1 MAKLTFIGQLDDGAE
16 YATDGSRVYQ
26 LVPGKDRKRAVA
38 VEPEREA
45 RVRSMMS
52 ARRAEAAGRDPGE
65 ATEEPSFLGDMG
77 RVLGRAASQ
86 TVGAAGRVAE
96 AAGME
101 RVGGAVREAADSA
114 ADYYAEGLSPQQR
127 AAESERYVEDGQ
139 LNPDALTVRKIAGD
153 VVGSLPSV
161 ALGAGGAG
169 IGARLA
175 MKAGMSA
182 AAGGAV
188 GGAASEGAVSGVMS
202 AGQVAEIIDRVP
214 EETIAS
220 AEPYQRAYHS
230 LPPDIPDTDRRRQ
243 AREMVKRQAIQD
255 AGFATAITT
264 ALLGAI
270 PGYSLGKILGGEGGK
285 TAARSALKQAGIE
298 ATQEVLQSPAEQ
310 INQNEAIRQ
319 YADPSQDPYADVAD
333 SIVGGALAGG
343 VVGGGFGYA
352 AHTPLRETE
361 PPPAPRPTAPPPTRI
376 AGALPAP
383 TMVVDAQG
391 NAETESARAQRL
403 ADAERRAREA
413 EQAGDMEAALR
424 IRQEALALQQGQ
436 DVPPEPPAP
445 PAAPLALPAPS
456 ASPIITDAQGNAETA
471 QQRQARMADM
481 ERRARAAEMAGDME
495 TAIRLRQEM
504 HAPQLAPQR
513 PPETLGGEGIDASI
527 IDPEMADLAAPPE
540 EAALSELD
548 AALRDLDALVGEA
561 PQAAPVPPAD
571 GITAGKVGPIERIEA
586 APAPVGEPAPFDPG
600 APPSGG
606 MGAAD
611 FEVEQVDA
619 APPPQPQ
626 RALPPPVMEVDR
638 EGVVQSQTA
647 ADAARRER
655 AARTEQQAADME
667 RRAAELERNGDTEQ
681 AIYLRKLAAGYPDEM
696 TEQARAE
703 ASRNGRL
710 PEGLKDPRLARE
722 FYRRHLEGMAGELL
736 KGQNRNVQVNAYG
749 DITRRLPSQNPAWFQ
764 SLGMTVAQLQHAVKK
779 ALAGGQLGKREA
791 GAVASMLDEI
801 RARRVSEDEVAF
813 ARRRLDEARAARAAA
828 SAGLGVPTD
837 PDAGELLGEREYD
850 PAWDG
855 ETRSLFELY
864 TEAAAIN
871 PEAADEIGNRPGLR
885 DADAARE
892 FLEVIHGRK
901 AGQGDEEGAREQGER
916 PRAEEA
922 GEDDANGAAEQ
933 EVAGSLLQPYTEDDL
948 RKRADEQKAAAQAKA
963 EEEAKAAADEARGS
977 FALSGSDRE
986 GDQAT
991 ARGQS
996 GLFDALAQRSSVDAA
1011 AHEAATSPKNDLPQP
1026 SDAQK
1031 KAGNYTLGHTRIS
1044 GLDISIENPA
1054 GSTRS
1059 GISRD
1064 GKAWSVTM
1072 RDHYGYV
1079 RGTEGADGDHLDVFV
1094 KPGTPADWSGTV
1106 FIVDQKK
1113 PGNGHFDEH
1122 KAVIGYSTL
1131 SGARAAYL
1139 RNYSKGW
1146 DGIRAITPMKMAD
1159 FKVWLMSGDT
1169 TEPAAVAPPLPQQN
1183 ALTETP
1189 ADAGVSASAPSKIDD
1204 VGEKIGGARKDTST
1218 TTGPRVAKPVAE
1230 GELGP
1235 PWRKRFTV
1243 TQIAK
1248 SMKPGEEGRWAIYD
1262 SRSQDRLG
1270 QPRRI
1275 GDTYATKE
1283 EADAVV
1289 PLAAVALKHTAIPG
1303 DSKNADG
1310 SRKYEIWRT
1319 VTDRKRVKVV
1329 DREFDTRLEAMQY
1342 MADNA
1347 ASILDVRTTFGEEAL
1362 PRPDKV
1368 VRTGPERRTGNVKG
1382 EDFRDTFGFRGVEF
1396 GNWEAQDER
1405 QTVMNHAYDALLD
1418 LAGVMGVPAKAI
1430 GLNGELSL
1438 AFGARG
1444 QGLVGARAHY
1454 ERNYGVINLTKM
1466 SGAGALGHEWFHAL
1480 DHYFGRQ
1487 DGKSKRERIVNG
1499 RGDKVFPTRASA
1511 EDDYASGGFR
1521 AMGSEV
1527 REELRAVYKRL
1538 IETMYRKAEQYVEDT
1553 QKADKFVGQTREDL
1567 RSKLLA
1573 LRKDL
1578 SEQKDTTYWKRNN
1591 KPATAEQLA
1600 EFDAIADSLIQGE
1613 ALGVEMRAPTDGKK
1627 RRSMVG
1633 GYRMSNDAVDKLSAI
1648 YKAVRGRAGFDST
1661 NRGGV
1666 MDGIVNAMRR
1676 YQQRLEM
1683 LASAQQ
1689 GEAKTK
1695 QVPTSFAMEAKSLDQ
1710 GRTGD
1715 YWSTPH
1721 EMAARAFQSYLEDR
1735 IADRGGQS
1743 DFLSYGTDYVL
1754 PTPWGWKRPYPEGK
1768 EREAI
1773 NKAFDEFIAA
1783 LKTRET
1789 EGGGMALFSMP
1800 GDEGFRVQGIPKDA
1814 THIHVFTSDQP
1825 LKSHPDYRAAKA
1837 GDAEAAIRLVSDL
1850 VPSVAHQ
1857 FDDAVF
1863 VPVQTLEASGANQIP
1878 VALAQL
1884 YAGDAEAETDIVQVN
1899 RSFHTGADPMERLI
1913 SRAEFE
1919 GPVRR
1924 GARYVLVDDVMT
1936 MGGTLADLASHIQAQ
1951 GGIVVGTVVLTNAS
1965 REGKFSPPAMHVK
1978 LLERRFGDEIR
1989 QIFRTEPS
1997 ALTADEARYLVGFR
2011 SVDELRNRV
2020 AKAERERDRRL
2031 GAKGVLQRPPITS
2044 QSNPSKARPSA
2055 GLSVS
2060 EVEKEIG
2067 PAVLGVADAVGLRIH
2082 VVSTNDELPASVR
2095 RELKAGQRPHG
2106 VLTPDGEVYII
2117 AGNMRTLR
2125 AARAAFAHEVIGHL
2139 GINQVVEDWD
2149 AVRQR
2154 IRWLVKSGNRRAAE
2168 IHVDLA
2174 ARYPDADADTYARE
2188 FIALA
2193 SERVHDG
2200 PVAQL
2205 LTRLRA
2211 AIRRLLSKL
2220 GLRQSLRDWEI
2231 DVWLSDSRRYLRS
2244 GKARQAPPPAPMYS
2258 MGDERERFRWDVVR
2272 TPKGPILGND
2282 DVVLFPDESHVRAGW
2297 AGASGYIV
2305 IDQSSGRRIA
2315 EMVVSLDGDRV
2326 SEIHW
2331 IRATKERSGAGERA
2345 VRSIVA
2351 NSNRPVRVTSILD
2364 AARGFWDKMGA
2375 HDYDEASNARLSWET
2390 YASPAGDGRVV
2401 QGAAEEAGARGSE
2414 EVHGRVQ
2421 GSEGETGGGEEIGR
2435 PQFSNPPSVE
2445 DKAEPSAVARAKARL
2460 EPMLDELRYQAQD
2473 KFHFLKLA
2481 QQDAAAQRGLPELP
2495 EAEDAYLAELRYH
2508 GMAGAAIEDFQRD
2521 HVDPLLAAVQA
2532 AGLSTA
2538 DIDEFL
2544 HARHAPEANA
2554 QLKRINP
2561 DRKDNDALSGMSD
2574 EQAAAVIE
2582 RARSAGKL
2590 DALEDIGRRADAIT
2604 AARRNL
2610 LVQSGLET
2618 RETIDQWERTYSH
2631 YVPLHREGKGD
2642 RLPRKGKG
2650 FDTRGKE
2657 KRRAG
2662 SNRAVEHVLAHLVAQ
2677 HEATII
2683 RAEKAKVG
2691 RALLDFARNNPNPDL
2706 FEVDNV
2712 EYRPSFDSD
2721 GMVTY
2726 RADPGFVL
2734 ADNVLVVR
2742 VDGVDH
2748 RVTFNESN
2756 PEALRI
2762 AAAMKNLGGG
2772 DAGAIVNVL
2781 TRMTRFLAIVNTS
2794 ANPEFLI
2801 SNFARDLQTAGY
2813 NLAGTDADSLKW
2825 RIIKD
2830 VGKAWAGIRAHQKG
2844 NPGVW
2849 ADRFEEFRKAG
2860 AQTGWIEQYK
2870 DIKDRERALIKKV
2883 REMDGSA
2890 WSRVKGGLDAAWQ
2903 FIDHHN
2909 TAVENSIRLSTFV
2922 HARESGM
2929 SEAKA
2934 AKLAKELTVNFNRRG
2949 AMGQTLNAMY
2959 LFYNA
2964 AIQGSARIFQ
2974 AMATS
2979 RKVRRLAV
2987 ATVVGAAILDILN
3000 RAMGDD
3006 EEPNPYD
3013 SEAMRF
3019 VKERNLV
3026 IMLSDGEYLKI
3037 PLPWGYNV
3045 LHVIG
3050 QSIGEAATRPDF
3062 SAGASAARVA
3072 AAAMNA
3078 FNPIGGSDSL
3088 LQMISPTITDPL
3100 VQWQEN
3106 EDWAGRPLRPA
3117 GNPFGVDKPD
3127 SQKYWNSVRPYSKWM
3142 TDTLNALTGG
3152 DEVRPGAI
3160 DISPEAVDLVIDTV
3174 TGGAGR
3180 FVADSFV
3187 APWKSL
3193 SGEEVETYEVPM
3205 IRKVYGTP
3213 GMSQTTGDYYKAR
3226 DAIAITDA
3234 QLKHYL
3240 DEPEKVARIRQEY
3253 AFELRL
3259 LPQMKL
3265 AEKQLRAIR
3274 KSKKKATSPEEVR
3287 ALDERAKAV
3296 MDRFNRLYYRAM
3308 KAQEVGTDTKLRAAG

>member
-1 MAKLTFIGQLDDGAE
+1 MTFIGQMDDGAE
-16 YATDGSRVYQ
+16 YATDGNRVYQ
-26 LVPGKDRKRAVA
+26 LVPGKERRRAVA
-38 VEPEREA
+38 IEPEREA

-52 ARRAEAAGRDPGE
+52 ARRAAAAGE
-65 ATEEPSFLGDMG
+65 APTEAQQEPSFLGDMG

-96 AAGME
+96 AVGME

-114 ADYYAEGLSPQQR
+114 ADFYAEGLSPQQR
-127 AAESERYVEDGQ
+127 AAESERYVEDGH
-139 LNPDALTVRKIAGD
+139 LNPDALSVRKIAGD

-188 GGAASEGAVSGVMS
+188 GGATSEGAVSGVMS
-202 AGQVAEIIDRVP
+202 AGQVAEIIERVP
-214 EETIAS
+214 EETIVN

-230 LPPDIPDTDRRRQ
+230 LSPDMPDADRRRQ
-243 AREMVKRQAIQD
+243 AREIVKRQAMQD

-264 ALLGAI
+264 ALLGAV
-270 PGYSLGKILGGEGGK
+270 PGYSLGKILGGGGGK
-285 TAARSALKQAGIE
+285 TAAGSALKQAGIE
-298 ATQEVLQSPAEQ
+298 ATQEVLQSPTEQ
-310 INQNEAIRQ
+310 INQNAAIRE
-319 YADPSQDPYADVAD
+319 YADPSQDPYADVAE

-343 VVGGGFGYA
+343 VVGGGMGFAGHQPRPVDSALIEEGNRALRGPAAPETFGGA
-352 AHTPLRETE
+352 GVEVAEVAPEAVELA
-361 PPPAPRPTAPPPTRI
+361 PPPAPR
-376 AGALPAP
+376 
-383 TMVVDAQG
+383 
-391 NAETESARAQRL
+391 
-403 ADAERRAREA
+403 
-413 EQAGDMEAALR
+413 
-424 IRQEALALQQGQ
+424 
-436 DVPPEPPAP
+436 
-445 PAAPLALPAPS
+445 
-456 ASPIITDAQGNAETA
+456 
-471 QQRQARMADM
+471 
-481 ERRARAAEMAGDME
+481 
-495 TAIRLRQEM
+495 
-504 HAPQLAPQR
+504 
-513 PPETLGGEGIDASI
+513 
-527 IDPEMADLAAPPE
+527 
-540 EAALSELD
+540 SELD
-548 AALRDLDALVGEA
+548 AAIQELDALLEE
-561 PQAAPVPPAD
+561 QAGMPGSNLDVSD
-571 GITAGKVGPIERIEA
+571 GGLLESIEA
-586 APAPVGEPAPFDPG
+586 APAPAGEPPPPFDPG
-600 APPSGG
+600 APLAGG
-606 MGAAD
+606 LGVTPFD
-611 FEVEQVDA
+611 VEQIDA
-619 APPPQPQ
+619 APPPRPQ
-626 RALPPPVMEVDR
+626 RALPPPSILVDR
-638 EGVVQSQTA
+638 EGNAQPA
-647 ADAARRER
+647 ASVDAARRAR
-655 AARTEQQAADME
+655 AAQSEQDAIDME
-667 RRAAELERNGDTEQ
+667 RSADEAEKAGDVERAM
-681 AIYLRKLAAGYPDEM
+681 YLRKLAAGYPDEI
-696 TEQARAE
+696 TDQARAE
-703 ASRNGRL
+703 ASRNARL

-722 FYRRHLEGMAGELL
+722 FYRQHLNGMAGEIM
-736 KGQNRNVQVNAYG
+736 KGQNRNVQVNDDG
-749 DITRRLPSQNPAWFQ
+749 DVVRRLPSQNPQWFQ
-764 SLGMTVAQLQHAVKK
+764 HLGLTVAQVQHATKK
-779 ALAGGQLGKREA
+779 ALDGKPLGAREA
-791 GAVASMLDEI
+791 RAVAGMLDEI
-801 RARRVSEDEVAF
+801 QAGRTADVELAF
-813 ARRRLDEARAARAAA
+813 ARERRDVASGMRRQAALGLPPVDAYNEAA
-828 SAGLGVPTD
+828 
-837 PDAGELLGEREYD
+837 AGELFDDADYD
-850 PAWDG
+850 QDWDG
-855 ETRSLFELY
+855 ETRALFELHQ
-864 TEAAAIN
+864 EAAAIDA
-871 PEAADEIGNRPGLR
+871 EAADNILESGL
-885 DADAARE
+885 DDYAAARRFAE
-892 FLEVIHGRK
+892 IIHGRE
-901 AGQGDEEGAREQGER
+901 AGQGAEEGRGEQGER
-916 PRAEEA
+916 APAEEA
-922 GEDDANGAAEQ
+922 GEAEAGAEKGVGVPPREEAPAAVSLSDFRARKKELEEISKAMAESDREEMLLRLEEIEEAHAAGEITEEAAREAVSLIEAAAKGDMDVDDALMAVDKLLRAAAPPAKKGGSVEA
-933 EVAGSLLQPYTEDDL
+933 VADDPLLASYSTEDL
-948 RKRADEQKAAAQAKA
+948 KKRADAEKAAEKA
-963 EEEAKAAADEARGS
+963 TADGEAKVAADEARGS

-986 GDQAT
+986 TDQAT

-996 GLFDALAQRSSVDAA
+996 GLFDAPTQRPSVDAA
-1011 AHEAATSPKNDLPQP
+1011 AHEAATSPKNDLPKP
-1026 SDAQK
+1026 SEAQK

-1059 GISRD
+1059 GTSRD

-1094 KPGTPADWSGTV
+1094 KPGTPGNWNGTV
-1106 FIVDQKK
+1106 FVVDQKK
-1113 PGNGHFDEH
+1113 PGNGHWDEH
-1122 KAVIGYSTL
+1122 KAMLGWSSI
-1131 SGARAAYL
+1131 SGARVGYV

-1146 DGIRAITPMKMAD
+1146 DGIRAITPMKMDD
-1159 FKVWLMSGDT
+1159 FKVWLMKGDT
-1169 TEPAAVAPPLPQQN
+1169 TKPAAPASPPAEPN
-1183 ALTETP
+1183 TPAETP
-1189 ADAGVSASAPSKIDD
+1189 ADAGVSASVPSKIDD

-1218 TTGPRVAKPVAE
+1218 TTGPRVAKPEAE
-1230 GELGP
+1230 GEPAP
-1235 PWRKRFTV
+1235 PWRKRFAV

-1248 SMKPGEEGRWAIYD
+1248 SMKPDEEGRWAIYD

-1283 EADAVV
+1283 EADAIV

-1319 VTDRKRVKVV
+1319 VTDRKRVKVI

-1342 MADNA
+1342 MADHA
-1347 ASILDVRTTFGEEAL
+1347 AEILDVRTTFGEETL
-1362 PRPDKV
+1362 PRPDNV
-1368 VRTGPERRTGNVKG
+1368 VRTGPKRRTGNVKG
-1382 EDFRDTFGFRGVEF
+1382 QDFRNTFGFRGVEF
-1396 GNWEAQDER
+1396 GNWEAQEER
-1405 QTVMNHAYDALLD
+1405 QTVMNHAFDALLD
-1418 LAGVMGVPAKAI
+1418 LADVMGVPAKAI
-1430 GLNGELSL
+1430 GLNGELAL

-1521 AMGSEV
+1521 ATDSEV

-1567 RSKLLA
+1567 RGKLQA

-1578 SEQKDTTYWKRNN
+1578 SEQKDVTYWKRNN

-1613 ALGVEMRAPTDGKK
+1613 ALGVEMRAPTGGTK
-1627 RRSMVG
+1627 RRSLIG
-1633 GYRMSNDAVDKLSAI
+1633 GYRMSNDTVDKLSAI

-1666 MDGIVNAMRR
+1666 MDDIVNAMRR

-1689 GEAKTK
+1689 GEPKTK

-1715 YWSTPH
+1715 YWSVPH
-1721 EMAARAFQSYLEDR
+1721 EMAARAFQSFLEDR

-1743 DFLSYGTDYVL
+1743 DFLSYGTNYVL

-1773 NKAFDEFIAA
+1773 NKAFDEFVAT

-1789 EGGGMALFSMP
+1789 DAGIALYTTGGHAVFSRFGSLEGEFKSAKQAFEDASELMGITLDDVAVEEVSEPDRLDRPAYFSLETRTIYVNAPAIKGRSAAAQYVAEEILHAVDAIGPDRTISAGSMLLDARFGKVTNEVRAHYDARGDLRWWLEYPLAYNFGNARIQAELFARLGVLYF
-1800 GDEGFRVQGIPKDA
+1800 GDPEAMQRHLPKAYEVFHETFGFRILDP
-1814 THIHVFTSDQP
+1814 
-1825 LKSHPDYRAAKA
+1825 
-1837 GDAEAAIRLVSDL
+1837 VSGERVL
-1850 VPSVAHQ
+1850 R
-1857 FDDAVF
+1857 
-1863 VPVQTLEASGANQIP
+1863 
-1878 VALAQL
+1878 
-1884 YAGDAEAETDIVQVN
+1884 QV
-1899 RSFHTGADPMERLI
+1899 
-1913 SRAEFE
+1913 
-1919 GPVRR
+1919 R
-1924 GARYVLVDDVMT
+1924 GARTSAGREVLRRPLGLGDTGRPPEGGDRGKRT
-1936 MGGTLADLASHIQAQ
+1936 GHGLAGLRERAFRALRARRGGTPIQ
-1951 GGIVVGTVVLTNAS
+1951 GDSLES
-1965 REGKFSPPAMHVK
+1965 RPPPA
-1978 LLERRFGDEIR
+1978 GQTD
-1989 QIFRTEPS
+1989 TS
-1997 ALTADEARYLVGFR
+1997 AE
-2011 SVDELRNRV
+2011 
-2020 AKAERERDRRL
+2020 
-2031 GAKGVLQRPPITS
+2031 
-2044 QSNPSKARPSA
+2044 ARPSA

-2060 EVEKEIG
+2060 EVEKAIG
-2067 PAVLGVADAVGLRIH
+2067 SAVLGVNSAVGLQVR
-2082 VVSTNDELPASVR
+2082 VVASGTDLPPAARTNR
-2095 RELKAGQRPHG
+2095 RVHG
-2106 VLTPDGEVYII
+2106 VLAPDGVVYLVADNIPD
-2117 AGNMRTLR
+2117 AR
-2125 AARAAFAHEVIGHL
+2125 AARITFAHEVIGHV
-2139 GINQVVEDWD
+2139 GIEQVIEDWPSVVER
-2149 AVRQR
+2149 V
-2154 IRWLVKSGNRRAAE
+2154 RWLVRSGNARAKE
-2168 IHVDLA
+2168 IDASLQK
-2174 ARYPDADADTYARE
+2174 RYPGADPATYARE

-2193 SERVHDG
+2193 AERKHAGPLAGLMSRIRAAVRKFLEKIGLAGIMPDAEIDLWLANSEKYLRTGKGGRERVS
-2200 PVAQL
+2200 PSAMSFSQ
-2205 LTRLRA
+2205 
-2211 AIRRLLSKL
+2211 
-2220 GLRQSLRDWEI
+2220 Q
-2231 DVWLSDSRRYLRS
+2231 
-2244 GKARQAPPPAPMYS
+2244 
-2258 MGDERERFRWDVVR
+2258 DEREPYRWDVER
-2272 TPKGPILGND
+2272 SANGPVFQND
-2282 DVVLFPDESHVRAGW
+2282 DVALFPDDTHAPAGW
-2297 AGASGYIV
+2297 GGAKGYIV
-2305 IDQSSGRRIA
+2305 LDQETGQKIA
-2315 EMVVSLDGDRV
+2315 EMIVSLDGDWV

-2390 YASPAGDGRVV
+2390 YAAPAGNGRVV

-2414 EVHGRVQ
+2414 AADGRA
-2421 GSEGETGGGEEIGR
+2421 EGEEGGGEEVRR
-2435 PQFSNPPSVE
+2435 PLYSNPPSVE
-2445 DKAEPSAVARAKARL
+2445 DKVEPAAIARAKARL
-2460 EPMLDELRYQAQD
+2460 TPMLDELRYQAQD

-2481 QQDAAAQRGLPELP
+2481 QHEATAERGIPELP
-2495 EAEDAYLAELRYH
+2495 ETEDAYLAELRYH

-2561 DRKDNDALSGMSD
+2561 DRKGNDALSGMSN
-2574 EQAAAVIE
+2574 EESAAVIE
-2582 RARSAGKL
+2582 RARAAGKL
-2590 DALEDIGRRADAIT
+2590 YALEDIGRRADAIT

-2618 RETIDQWERTYSH
+2618 RETVSQWEQTYSH

-2657 KRRAG
+2657 KRRTG
-2662 SNRAVEHVLAHLVAQ
+2662 STRAVEHVLAHLVAQ

-2691 RALLDFARNNPNPDL
+2691 RALLEFARNNPNPEL
-2706 FEVDNV
+2706 LEVDKV

-2726 RADPGFVL
+2726 RAEPGFVL

-2742 VDGVDH
+2742 IDGTDH
-2748 RVTFNESN
+2748 RVTFNDSN

-2870 DIKDRERALIKKV
+2870 DIKDRERALVKKV

-2979 RKVRRLAV
+2979 KKVRRLAV
-2987 ATVVGAAILDILN
+2987 ATVIGAAILDILN
-3000 RAMGDD
+3000 RAIGDD
-3006 EEPNPYD
+3006 DEPNPYD

-3062 SAGASAARVA
+3062 SAGAAAARVA

-3127 SQKYWNSVRPYSKWM
+3127 SQKYWNSVRPYSKWV
-3142 TDTLNALTGG
+3142 TDTLNTLTGG

-3180 FVADSFV
+3180 FVADAFV

-3193 SGEEVETYEVPM
+3193 KGEEVETYEIPM
-3205 IRKVYGTP
+3205 VRKVYGTP

-3240 DEPEKVARIRQEY
+3240 DEPEKVVRIRAKY

-3274 KSKKKATSPEEVR
+3274 KSKKQATRPEQVR

-3296 MDRFNRLYYRAM
+3296 MDRFNRLYYRSM
-3308 KAQEVGTDTKLRAAG
+3308 KARGGSAEVEARAAG

>member
-1 MAKLTFIGQLDDGAE
+1 VAKLTFIGQMDDGAE

-45 RVRSMMS
+45 RIRTHVASM
-52 ARRAEAAGRDPGE
+52 RATSRGE
-65 ATEEPSFLGDMG
+65 EIEEPSFLGDMG
-77 RVLGRAASQ
+77 RVLGRGAAE
-86 TVGAAGRVAE
+86 TVGAAGRVME
-96 AAGME
+96 AAGLDS
-101 RVGGAVREAADSA
+101 VGGAVREAADNA
-114 ADYYAEGLSPQQR
+114 AEGYAEGLSPEQR
-127 AAESERYVEDGQ
+127 AADAERYIVDGK
-139 LNPDALTVRKIAGD
+139 LNPNAFSIRKIAGD

-175 MKAGMSA
+175 AKAGMSA

-188 GGAASEGAVSGVMS
+188 GGAASEGTVSGVMS

-214 EETIAS
+214 EETLVT

-230 LPPDIPDTDRRRQ
+230 LSPDMPDADRRKQ
-243 AREMVKRQAIQD
+243 ARELVKRQAMQD

-285 TAARSALKQAGIE
+285 TAARSAAKQAAIE
-298 ATQEVLQSPAEQ
+298 ATQETLQSPVEQ
-310 INQNEAIRQ
+310 INQNEAIRE
-319 YADPSQDPYADVAD
+319 YADPSQDPYADVAE
-333 SIVGGALAGG
+333 SMVGGALAGG
-343 VVGGGFGYA
+343 VVGGGMGFAGHQPRPVDPA
-352 AHTPLRETE
+352 LIQQGNRALRESSAPETMGGAGVEATE
-361 PPPAPRPTAPPPTRI
+361 IAPETVELAPPPKPR
-376 AGALPAP
+376 
-383 TMVVDAQG
+383 
-391 NAETESARAQRL
+391 
-403 ADAERRAREA
+403 
-413 EQAGDMEAALR
+413 
-424 IRQEALALQQGQ
+424 
-436 DVPPEPPAP
+436 
-445 PAAPLALPAPS
+445 
-456 ASPIITDAQGNAETA
+456 
-471 QQRQARMADM
+471 
-481 ERRARAAEMAGDME
+481 
-495 TAIRLRQEM
+495 
-504 HAPQLAPQR
+504 
-513 PPETLGGEGIDASI
+513 
-527 IDPEMADLAAPPE
+527 
-540 EAALSELD
+540 SELD
-548 AALRDLDALVGEA
+548 AAIEELDALLAE
-561 PQAAPVPPAD
+561 QAGMPPTSE
-571 GITAGKVGPIERIEA
+571 GIDLGIAGDLESIEA
-586 APAPVGEPAPFDPG
+586 APPPQNEASEFDPG
-600 APPSGG
+600 APPAGG
-606 MGAAD
+606 LGAD
-611 FEVEQVDA
+611 VLDTEQIEL
-619 APPPQPQ
+619 APAPEPQ
-626 RALPPPVMEVDR
+626 RALPPPTLSVDSQGNVAPPEALEEAKR
-638 EGVVQSQTA
+638 TQADLGMTDDIRRGQESGAIRTGVGIPP
-647 ADAARRER
+647 R
-655 AARTEQQAADME
+655 APAQNE
-667 RRAAELERNGDTEQ
+667 
-681 AIYLRKLAAGYPDEM
+681 
-696 TEQARAE
+696 E
-703 ASRNGRL
+703 ASRREALTWLLDKL
-710 PEGLKDPRLARE
+710 PLSGKTQ
-722 FYRRHLEGMAGELL
+722 FG
-736 KGQNRNVQVNAYG
+736 V
-749 DITRRLPSQNPAWFQ
+749 PAA
-764 SLGMTVAQLQHAVKK
+764 LVRVAVKK
-779 ALAGGQLGKREA
+779 ALEGRALSKRESSIVDTLLGDVLKSSATEERRDGEAGERPVGAAGEKSAEANSNAGIPNLGANA
-791 GAVASMLDEI
+791 GAVPQPAEQAISALRGARDNGVRTMEEQLPSVPSGPGTAPASEVVVGAEGQQSGVQPGKL
-801 RARRVSEDEVAF
+801 RVGD
-813 ARRRLDEARAARAAA
+813 AARAESESTEQRLDRISGEAPA
-828 SAGLGVPTD
+828 DGGLG
-837 PDAGELLGEREYD
+837 G
-850 PAWDG
+850 
-855 ETRSLFELY
+855 
-864 TEAAAIN
+864 
-871 PEAADEIGNRPGLR
+871 GNRDTASNAEGENSKVPMESGEGVDDTGRIPAQEQPNADARGENATDGDVGEGNGDQVR
-885 DADAARE
+885 DAEASTLQRGMVGGEGVDYTSNLSAS
-892 FLEVIHGRK
+892 VV
-901 AGQGDEEGAREQGER
+901 DE
-916 PRAEEA
+916 
-922 GEDDANGAAEQ
+922 
-933 EVAGSLLQPYTEDDL
+933 S
-948 RKRADEQKAAAQAKA
+948 AQ
-963 EEEAKAAADEARGS
+963 
-977 FALSGSDRE
+977 
-986 GDQAT
+986 
-991 ARGQS
+991 
-996 GLFDALAQRSSVDAA
+996 
-1011 AHEAATSPKNDLPQP
+1011 EAATSVKNDLPQP
-1026 SDAQK
+1026 TDAQK
-1031 KAGNYTLGHTRIS
+1031 QAGNYKVGRVSIS
-1044 GLDISIENPA
+1044 GLDISIENPE
-1054 GSTRS
+1054 GSIRS
-1059 GISRD
+1059 GKDAS
-1064 GKAWSVTM
+1064 GKPWSVSM
-1072 RDHYGYV
+1072 KSHYGYV
-1079 RGTEGADGDHLDVFV
+1079 LRVDGKTAPRSKDKDHIDIFV
-1094 KPGTPADWSGTV
+1094 KPGTPDDWDGTV
-1106 FIVDQKK
+1106 YVIDQKK
-1113 PGNGHFDEH
+1113 RNGHFDEV
-1122 KAVIGYSTL
+1122 KAMLGWSSI
-1131 SGARAAYL
+1131 SGARVGYL

-1146 DGIRAITPMKMAD
+1146 DGIRAITPMKMDD
-1159 FKVWLMSGDT
+1159 FKAWLLKGDT
-1169 TEPAAVAPPLPQQN
+1169 TKPAASASPPAVPNAP
-1183 ALTETP
+1183 AETP
-1189 ADAGVSASAPSKIDD
+1189 ADAGVSASAPEKVVD
-1204 VGEKIGGARKDTST
+1204 VGEKIGGARKDTSIT
-1218 TTGPRVAKPVAE
+1218 SGPRVAKPERE
-1230 GELGP
+1230 GEPGP
-1235 PWRKRFTV
+1235 SWRKRFTV

-1289 PLAAVALKHTAIPG
+1289 PLAAVALKHTAILG
-1303 DSKNADG
+1303 STKNADG
-1310 SRKYEIWRT
+1310 SHKYEIWRT

-1329 DREFDTRLEAMQY
+1329 DREFDTRVEAMRY

-1347 ASILDVRTTFGEEAL
+1347 ADILDVRTTFGEEAL
-1362 PRPDKV
+1362 PRPDNV
-1368 VRTGPERRTGNVKG
+1368 VRTGPQRRTGNVKG
-1382 EDFRDTFGFRGVEF
+1382 EDFRSTFGFRGVEF

-1418 LAGVMGVPAKAI
+1418 LADVMGVPAKAI

-1521 AMGSEV
+1521 TTGSEV
-1527 REELRAVYKRL
+1527 REELRAAYKRL
-1538 IETMYRKAEQYVEDT
+1538 IEAMYRKAEQYVEDT
-1553 QKADKFVGQTREDL
+1553 EKADKFVGQTREDL
-1567 RSKLLA
+1567 RRKLLA

-1578 SEQKDTTYWKRNN
+1578 SEQKDSAYWKRNN

-1648 YKAVRGRAGFDST
+1648 YKAVRGRSGFDGTKRS
-1661 NRGGV
+1661 GV
-1666 MDGIVNAMRR
+1666 MDDIVNVMRR

-1689 GEAKTK
+1689 GEPKTK

-1721 EMAARAFQSYLEDR
+1721 EMAARAFQSFIEDR
-1735 IADRGGQS
+1735 VAERGQRS

-1773 NKAFDEFIAA
+1773 NKAFDEFVAT

-1789 EGGGMALFSMP
+1789 DTGIALYTTGGHAVFSRF
-1800 GDEGFRVQGIPKDA
+1800 GSLQGGF
-1814 THIHVFTSDQP
+1814 
-1825 LKSHPDYRAAKA
+1825 KSAKQA
-1837 GDAEAAIRLVSDL
+1837 
-1850 VPSVAHQ
+1850 
-1857 FDDAVF
+1857 FDDASELMGITLDDVTVEEVNEPDRLDRPAYFSLDNRTIYVNAPAIKSRAAAAQYVAEEILHAVDAVSKDRTISAGSILLDARFGKIANEARIHFESRGDLAFWLTYPLGEKDFSRGRIQAELFARLGVLYFGDPDTMRRQLPLAYEVF
-1863 VPVQTLEASGANQIP
+1863 HEIFQFAIVEPISGAR
-1878 VALAQL
+1878 VLRK
-1884 YAGDAEAETDIVQVN
+1884 V
-1899 RSFHTGADPMERLI
+1899 
-1913 SRAEFE
+1913 
-1919 GPVRR
+1919 R
-1924 GARYVLVDDVMT
+1924 GARSAAGGEILRGPLGRGLASQSSERSDRGKRAGHGLAGLRERAFRALRARR
-1936 MGGTLADLASHIQAQ
+1936 GGTPIQ
-1951 GGIVVGTVVLTNAS
+1951 GDSLGSRPPPVG
-1965 REGKFSPPAMHVK
+1965 
-1978 LLERRFGDEIR
+1978 
-1989 QIFRTEPS
+1989 PS
-1997 ALTADEARYLVGFR
+1997 DIAAEAR
-2011 SVDELRNRV
+2011 S
-2020 AKAERERDRRL
+2020 
-2031 GAKGVLQRPPITS
+2031 
-2044 QSNPSKARPSA
+2044 SA

-2060 EVEKEIG
+2060 EVEGEIG
-2067 PAVLGVADAVGLRIH
+2067 AAVLAVADAVGLRIN
-2082 VVSTNDELPASVR
+2082 VVASNDELPASVR
-2095 RELKAGQRPHG
+2095 RDLKPGQRPHG
-2106 VLTPDGEVYII
+2106 VLTPDGEVFIV

-2125 AARAAFAHEVIGHL
+2125 AARAAFTHEVIGHL

-2154 IRWLVKSGNRRAAE
+2154 IRWLVKSGNRRAKDIHAE
-2168 IHVDLA
+2168 LA
-2174 ARYPDADADTYARE
+2174 ARYPKADPDTYARE

-2193 SERVHDG
+2193 SERAHDG

-2205 LTRLRA
+2205 LTRVRA
-2211 AIRRLLSKL
+2211 AIRRFLSKM
-2220 GLRQSLRDWEI
+2220 GMRQAFQDWEI
-2231 DVWLSDSRRYLRS
+2231 DVWLADSRRYLRS
-2244 GKARQAPPPAPMYS
+2244 GERRETVTQPPMYS
-2258 MGDERERFRWDVVR
+2258 MMDDRERLRWGVVR
-2272 TPKGPILGND
+2272 TPKGPIFEND
-2282 DVVLFPDESHVRAGW
+2282 DVALFPDESHIKARW
-2297 AGASGYIV
+2297 ADANGYV
-2305 IDQSSGRRIA
+2305 VVDQETGRKIA
-2315 EMVVSLDGDRV
+2315 EMVVSLDGDRI

-2331 IRATKERSGAGERA
+2331 IRATKERSGAGMRA
-2345 VRSIVA
+2345 VRSILA
-2351 NSNRPVRVTSILD
+2351 NSDSPVRVTSILD
-2364 AARGFWDKMGA
+2364 SARGFWDKMGA
-2375 HDYDEASNARLSWET
+2375 HDYDEASNAILEWGT
-2390 YASPAGDGRVV
+2390 HASPAGDGRLV
-2401 QGAAEEAGARGSE
+2401 QGATEEAGD
-2414 EVHGRVQ
+2414 GRDEATPGGVQ
-2421 GSEGETGGGEEIGR
+2421 GPEGEAGSGEKVGR
-2435 PQFSNPPSVE
+2435 PQYSNPPTVE
-2445 DKAEPSAVARAKARL
+2445 EKAEPSAVARAKARL

-2473 KFHFLKLA
+2473 KFHFLNLA

-2561 DRKDNDALSGMSD
+2561 DRKDNDALSGMTD
-2574 EQAAAVIE
+2574 EEAAAVIE
-2582 RARSAGKL
+2582 KARATGKL

-2618 RETIDQWERTYSH
+2618 RETIAQWERTYSH

-2662 SNRAVEHVLAHLVAQ
+2662 STRAVEHVLAHLVAQ
-2677 HEATII
+2677 HEATIV

-2691 RALLDFARNNPNPDL
+2691 RALLEFARNNPNPEL
-2706 FEVDNV
+2706 FEVDKV

-2742 VDGVDH
+2742 VDGTDH

-2772 DAGAIVNVL
+2772 DAGAIVSAL

-2813 NLAGTDADSLKW
+2813 NLAGTDADKLKW

-2860 AQTGWIEQYK
+2860 AQTGWLEQYK
-2870 DIKDRERALIKKV
+2870 DIKDRERALVKKV

-2890 WSRVKGGLDAAWQ
+2890 WTRVKGGLNAAWE

-2987 ATVVGAAILDILN
+2987 ATIVGAAMLDILN
-3000 RAMGDD
+3000 RAIGDD
-3006 EEPNPYD
+3006 DEPNPYD

-3050 QSIGEAATRPDF
+3050 QAIGEAATRPDF

-3127 SQKYWNSVRPYSKWM
+3127 SQKYWNSVRPYSKWV
-3142 TDTLNALTGG
+3142 TDTLNTLTGG

-3160 DISPEAVDLVIDTV
+3160 DISPEAVDLVIDTI

-3180 FVADSFV
+3180 FVADAFV

-3193 SGEEVETYEVPM
+3193 KGEEVETYEIPM
-3205 IRKVYGTP
+3205 VRKVYGTP
-3213 GMSQTTGDYYKAR
+3213 GMGQTTGDYYKAR

-3240 DEPEKVARIRQEY
+3240 DEPEKAARIRAKY

-3259 LPQMKL
+3259 LPQMKI

-3274 KSKKKATSPEEVR
+3274 KSKKQATTPEQVR

-3296 MDRFNRLYYRAM
+3296 MDRFNRLYYRSM
-3308 KAQEVGTDTKLRAAG
+3308 KANENAQSSTMKAAG